1 MYSVIRITSFCVQSG
16 SRGRRTKKSDY
27 LSRCY
32 DSGDWHI
39 GQNIFLWLVHLWGPH
54 PVDRF
59 ASHSNTKC
67 KRFNFYWWVPGTEG
81 LDALSQSFSSY
92 VNELVPPPRL
102 VLSCVN
108 KMLSE
113 KAVCTMV
120 ISKWRSA
127 PFWLIDYIGV
137 FKSYLK
143 DFRNIGSEN
152 LVLGKGNNGCFMKR
166 PLAFDIIA
174 LRCIP

>member
-1 MYSVIRITSFCVQSG
+1 MVQSHANTLRNSYVRVYSDNKNVKSILLNG
-16 SRGRRTKKSDY
+16 SRTAHVHDIALELNVFCDKNHIILCPEWIPREENQKSDY

-67 KRFNFYWWVPGTEG
+67 KRFNFCWWVPGTEG
-81 LDALSQSFSSY
+81 LDALSQSFSSD

-120 ISKWRSA
+120 ISEWRSA
-127 PFWLIDYIGV
+127 PFWLID
-137 FKSYLK
+137 
-143 DFRNIGSEN
+143 
-152 LVLGKGNNGCFMKR
+152 
-166 PLAFDIIA
+166 
-174 LRCIP
+174 